1 MFNFRYIQYKF
12 VAVLKYMIELNAAV
26 GILTPIVAENLHDR
40 NAATRNCASLQNNKT
55 AKILLKEYLSL

>member
-26 GILTPIVAENLHDR
+26 GILTPIVAICAENECGR
-40 NAATRNCASLQNNKT
+40 
-55 AKILLKEYLSL
+55 LKQ